1 MKIYKEYNSNIYVQ
15 EGKLEQLRLLQANKA
30 YPLSAFF
37 LKGEVIESITNA
49 SFFNVSQGYVLGRNQ
64 GDLRQDTH
72 IDEEVYC
79 DFAVTPDGSYKA
91 GQLHSWDVPN
101 SVCGYS
107 PAAIL
112 IKDGQDVELISS
124 AYLNKSALSN
134 TTCQSALA
142 ITKDKKVIQII
153 VDGRNMGGSKGM
165 TAYQV
170 RTFVKSHWDNVD
182 LLCINDGGGS
192 AEMIVNGKV
201 VNKPS
206 DGKERKMFNGLA
218 LIRIKEE
225 DPEPIAPSQDEIIAG
240 LLERIKATEEELTR
254 TKNQLDSTTAVINSL
269 NETVSILQEKVSR
282 IREIID

>member
-79 DFAVTPDGSYKA
+79 DFAVTPDKSYKA

-112 IKDGQDVELISS
+112 IKDGKDVELISS
-124 AYLNKSALSN
+124 AYLSSSALAN

-142 ITKDKKVIQII
+142 ITKDKRVLQIV
-153 VDGRNMGGSKGM
+153 VDGRGMGGSKGM
-165 TAYQV
+165 TAFQV
-170 RTFVKSHWDNVD
+170 RSFVKSHWDNIET
-182 LLCINDGGGS
+182 LCINDGGGS

-201 VNKPS
+201 VNRPS
-206 DGKERKMFNGLA
+206 DGQERKMLNGLA

-225 DPEPIAPSQDEIIAG
+225 DPEPITPSQNEVIAG
-240 LLERIKATEEELTR
+240 LLERIKTTEEELIQ

-269 NETVSILQEKVSR
+269 NETISILQEKVSR